1 MQKPPYVSSVL
12 PSSVFLVFVFFGLEV
27 LFFFSSVLVF
37 KQQDFKKSK
46 VNLEPVSTCWIK

>member
-12 PSSVFLVFVFFGLEV
+12 PSSVFFGLEV
-27 LFFFSSVLVF
+27 FFSSVLVF

-46 VNLEPVSTCWIK
+46 ANLKPVSTCWIK

>member
-12 PSSVFLVFVFFGLEV
+12 PSSVFFGFVFFGLEV
-27 LFFFSSVLVF
+27 FFFSSVLVF